1 MNPRIMEIA
10 DKVGIFEHFNI
21 SNTNSQD
28 AKKLE
33 NFAALVLAACFTQVD
48 LVTKD
53 CEEHGST
60 IEALGASWVGF
71 AIAQHFKA

>member
-28 AKKLE
+28 AKMLE
-33 NFAALVLAACFTQVD
+33 SFAALVLAECFMQAD
-48 LVTKD
+48 AIMKD
-53 CEEHGST
+53 CDETGSPK
-60 IEALGASWVGF
+60 EALGAAWVSY
-71 AIAQHFKA
+71 AIARCFKP